1 MHKINIFVSD
11 HYNGMPTKYEKFR
24 SSTVIYQPP
33 TASFLLMSIHI
44 TNPHQLV
51 FCIFIH
57 VLCCGYFQIS
67 MSVQQAIH
75 VKTVLLVSTK
85 LVDISASAFR
95 DTLEFTAIKV
105 DFMFECIFVPFIR
118 AEFVDKE
125 CEVNVYIS
133 VLC

>member
-1 MHKINIFVSD
+1 
-11 HYNGMPTKYEKFR
+11 
-24 SSTVIYQPP
+24 
-33 TASFLLMSIHI
+33 
-44 TNPHQLV
+44 
-51 FCIFIH
+51 
-57 VLCCGYFQIS
+57 

-125 CEVNVYIS
+125 
-133 VLC
+133 